1 MPRQN
6 RAKQFMPFDA
16 LKGLNE
22 ALRLKEYESEA
33 VIKQSLSEEKVAKLS
48 EKILNVKKGKIYAVQ
63 YFENGHIFKILGK
76 IKVDFSVYKIAVD
89 SKEIDFENIVD
100 ILCIW
105 RTWVLTFL
113 WA

>member
-22 ALRLKEYESEA
+22 ALRLKEFENEA
-33 VIKQSLSEEKVAKLS
+33 VTKQSLSEEKVAKLS
-48 EKILNVKKGKIYAVQ
+48 EQILNVKKGKNYAIE
-63 YFENGHIFKILGK
+63 YFENGHIFKVLGK
-76 IKVDFSVYKIAVD
+76 IKVDFNGYKIVVD

-100 ILCIW
+100 IFII
-105 RTWVLTFL
+105 
-113 WA
+113 